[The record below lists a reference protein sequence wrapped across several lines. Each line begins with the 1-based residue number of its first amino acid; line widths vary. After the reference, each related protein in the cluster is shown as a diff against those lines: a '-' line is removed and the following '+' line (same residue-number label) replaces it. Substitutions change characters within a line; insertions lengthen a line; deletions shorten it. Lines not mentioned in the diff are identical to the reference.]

1 MQGKVNYTVVGVFV
15 VVLTAVL
22 LMTVIWLSTIG
33 HGKLYRTYWVYVHED
48 VTGLNEESLV
58 RFNGVKVGYVESITL
73 DQQNSKLVK
82 IVLRVEPDVVITTGT
97 YAMLNVQGLTGVVYV
112 NLKADTEKAPP
123 LVATAG
129 QPYPIIPSKPSF
141 LMQLSTA
148 LPEVTADIQKLSA
161 SVADVL
167 NKNNRESIQESLQ
180 NIAVVSKALSDNSE
194 EFTDTIHSL
203 RHTLENIS
211 KASDQFP
218 DTIGQMNKT
227 LQSVDQLSL
236 QMNQMSQNISN
247 TMQSG
252 RAVLNNFSNQV
263 MPNAEQA
270 LSSLSQVSL
279 SVQHLTNELQR
290 APSMLVRGRAHDSN
304 TLGPGEK

>member
-112 NLKADTEKAPP
+112 
-123 LVATAG
+123 
-129 QPYPIIPSKPSF
+129 
-141 LMQLSTA
+141 
-148 LPEVTADIQKLSA
+148 
-161 SVADVL
+161 L
-167 NKNNRESIQESLQ
+167 NKNNRESIQESLK
-180 NIAVVSKALSDNSE
+180 NIAVVSKAL
-194 EFTDTIHSL
+194 
-203 RHTLENIS
+203 
-211 KASDQFP
+211 
-218 DTIGQMNKT
+218 
-227 LQSVDQLSL
+227 
-236 QMNQMSQNISN
+236 
-247 TMQSG
+247 
-252 RAVLNNFSNQV
+252 
-263 MPNAEQA
+263 
-270 LSSLSQVSL
+270 
-279 SVQHLTNELQR
+279 
-290 APSMLVRGRAHDSN
+290 
-304 TLGPGEK
+304 